1 MISSTSVPYLHL
13 LRPELAELK
22 SYVPDLSSYP
32 VRLDAN
38 EAPGPLSEEVRQEL
52 ARAAANMVWER
63 YPDPTSAELREALAR
78 RCGVQTDEVLVGVG
92 SDELIALL
100 LTAFCW
106 TKDLANPP
114 TVMTLSPTF
123 VMYKQSAKARGYRVV
138 EVPLD
143 GEWDLADD
151 KLIYA
156 LQTAPPQL
164 LFIASPNNP
173 TGNVVRRD
181 RLERVLDAAA
191 DCVCVL
197 DEAYIDYA
205 SHTQMELRKRFP
217 NLLILRTLSKIGF
230 ASLRVGW
237 LMGPRALLGEFD
249 KIRLPYNIASINQA
263 LAKVVV
269 TSLGSAVSEMVYAVT
284 NERDRVADELSRID
298 GYAVSPSDAN
308 FLWVRTERSAQN
320 VYEALRGRGIL
331 VRSFHERGGRLAHQ
345 LRITVGT
352 CHENNILLEALAA
365 IR

>member
-1 MISSTSVPYLHL
+1 MTSPTNVPYLEL
-13 LRPELAELK
+13 LRPEIAELK
-22 SYVPDLSSYP
+22 SYVPDLASYP

-38 EAPGPLSEEVRQEL
+38 EAPGPLNEDVRREL
-52 ARAAANMVWER
+52 ERIATSMLWER
-63 YPDPTSAELREALAR
+63 YPDPTATELREALAK

-100 LTAFCW
+100 LTAFCY
-106 TKDLANPP
+106 TKDLAKPP

-123 VMYKQSAKARGYRVV
+123 VMYRMSAKARGYRVV

-143 GEWDLADD
+143 NEWDLPDQ

-156 LQTAPPQL
+156 LQAAPPQL

-173 TGNVVRRD
+173 TGNVMSRD
-181 RLERVLDAAA
+181 RLERVLEAAPNCA
-191 DCVCVL
+191 CVV

-217 NLLILRTLSKIGF
+217 NLLVLRTLSKIGF

-237 LMGPRALLGEFD
+237 LIGPRALIHELD
-249 KIRLPYNIASINQA
+249 KIRPPYNIAGINQM
-263 LAKVVV
+263 LAKSAV
-269 TSLGSAVSEMVYAVT
+269 TTLSSAVSEVVHSVVA
-284 NERDRVADELSRID
+284 ERDRLAGEIARID
-298 GYAVSPSDAN
+298 GYTVSPSDAN
-308 FLWVRTERSAQN
+308 FLWVRTDRPAQN
-320 VYEALRGRGIL
+320 VYDSLRARGIL

-352 CHENNILLEALAA
+352 DRENDLLLDALAK

>member
-1 MISSTSVPYLHL
+1 MTSPTNIPYLEL

-38 EAPGPLSEEVRQEL
+38 EAPGPLNEDVRREL
-52 ARAAANMVWER
+52 TRVVTSMVWER
-63 YPDPTSAELREALAR
+63 YPDPTATELREALAK
-78 RCGVQTDEVLVGVG
+78 RCGVQTDEVLLGVG

-100 LTAFCW
+100 LTAFGW
-106 TKDLANPP
+106 TKDLAKPP

-123 VMYKQSAKARGYRVV
+123 VMYKMSAKARGYRVV

-143 GEWDLADD
+143 DQWDLADQ
-151 KLIYA
+151 KLVYA

-173 TGNVVRRD
+173 TGNMMSRD

-191 DCVCVL
+191 NCACVV

-237 LMGPRALLGEFD
+237 LIGPRALIHELD
-249 KIRLPYNIASINQA
+249 KIRLPYNIASFNQM
-263 LAKVVV
+263 LAKLVV
-269 TSLGSAVSEMVYAVT
+269 TTLSAAVSETIHAVVS
-284 NERDRVADELSRID
+284 ERDRLVDEIAHFD
-298 GYAVSPSDAN
+298 GYTVSPSDAN
-308 FLWVRTERSAQN
+308 FLWVRTDRPAQN
-320 VYEALRGRGIL
+320 VYDALRARGIL
-331 VRSFHERGGRLAHQ
+331 VRSFHERGGRLAQQ
-345 LRITVGT
+345 LRITVGSSS
-352 CHENNILLEALAA
+352 ENDLLLDALAK